1 MNRKAHIEQ
10 VCSYILDQDH
20 EYDNV
25 VDDLEFEIRR
35 DKNIKSSDLRNHARC
50 RTWYSALLLA
60 YGKREAEKK
69 VTEAIKEAKA
79 GAKRTESAMKNGI
92 AVIPEAVMNKLWEQV
107 K

>member
-35 DKNIKSSDLRNHARC
+35 DKTIKSNDLRDHARC

-79 GAKRTESAMKNGI
+79 ALKRSLKN
-92 AVIPEAVMNKLWEQV
+92 ET
-107 K
+107 